1 LGYKWLKLVVFS
13 LQIFSDLVP
22 DISYNLANL
31 TQAVVRTLSN
41 LLPAESLD
49 VFIPLIREHFPDTSG
64 MGFALET
71 EDR

>member
-1 LGYKWLKLVVFS
+1 
-13 LQIFSDLVP
+13 
-22 DISYNLANL
+22 
-31 TQAVVRTLSN
+31 VVRTLSN